1 MDLANYWQE
10 NKRFLLTV
18 AGGAL
23 VFGIGWMLIENSFG
37 DELKRQQRAATS
49 ASTKLSKEAMYT
61 AGDLS
66 EAEAENKQLV
76 EAVET
81 LTKACAFP
89 TRTQFVLDP
98 KRGSASNQYFA
109 VVSTVRDDLLR
120 QAGRANLRLPEDL
133 GLPALS
139 PTREPEIERYLE
151 ALDLVDRVVRM
162 AIAAGCERIEKIDIR
177 LDPRL
182 TSREGVG
189 RIEKTR
195 VTFAFSG
202 KGGPTLA
209 LLSLAQ
215 QTDVKDTNGVP
226 FGGPLLVEKADML
239 PSRSGAETGLEVTFL
254 CARITAGEPRPE

>member
-23 VFGIGWMLIENSFG
+23 VFGIGWMLIENSYG
-37 DELKRQQRAATS
+37 DELVRQRTAARITS
-49 ASTKLSKEAMYT
+49 DKLGKEGMYT
-61 AGDLS
+61 AADLS
-66 EAEAENKQLV
+66 EAEAENQKLV
-76 EAVET
+76 TAVDT
-81 LTKACAFP
+81 LTRACAFP
-89 TRTQFVLDP
+89 TRPQFVLDA

-109 VVSTVRDDLLR
+109 VVSAVRDDLLR
-120 QAGRANLRLPEDL
+120 QAGRANLRVPEDL

-162 AIAAGCERIEKIDIR
+162 AIATGCERIEKIDIR

-189 RIEKTR
+189 RVEKTR
-195 VTFAFSG
+195 VTFTFSG
-202 KGGPTLA
+202 KGAPIVS
-209 LLSLAQ
+209 LLSLSQ
-215 QTDVKDTNGVP
+215 QGDVKDTNGVP
-226 FGGPLLVEKADML
+226 FGGPLIVEKADML
-239 PSRSGAETGLEVTFL
+239 PSRSGAETGLEISFL
-254 CARITAGEPRPE
+254 CARVTAGEPRPE